1 MKRLFAILLS
11 LLIVGA
17 PTAAGMLI
25 TYRQAQARVAEEAA
39 LLADVEAGAPVN
51 PDGTMSI
58 FAYTAWIL
66 KEMSDD
72 D

>member
-1 MKRLFAILLS
+1 MERL
-11 LLIVGA
+11 
-17 PTAAGMLI
+17 M
-25 TYRQAQARVAEEAA
+25 
-39 LLADVEAGAPVN
+39 ADVEAGAPVN

>member
-1 MKRLFAILLS
+1 MPNNKPEALPKEPLGEALRRAGS
-11 LLIVGA
+11 G
-17 PTAAGMLI
+17 TAGMD
-25 TYRQAQARVAEEAA
+25 R
-39 LLADVEAGAPVN
+39 LLADWEAGAPVN

>member
-1 MKRLFAILLS
+1 MPNNKPEALPKETLVELLRRAGSRTASMERLM
-11 LLIVGA
+11 V
-17 PTAAGMLI
+17 
-25 TYRQAQARVAEEAA
+25 
-39 LLADVEAGAPVN
+39 DVEAGAPVN

>member
-1 MKRLFAILLS
+1 MPNNKREALTKVTLVEALRRAGS
-11 LLIVGA
+11 R
-17 PTAAGMLI
+17 TASMDRLM
-25 TYRQAQARVAEEAA
+25 
-39 LLADVEAGAPVN
+39 ADLEAGAPVN

>member
-1 MKRLFAILLS
+1 MPNNKPEALAKETLVELLRRAGSRTASMDS
-11 LLIVGA
+11 L
-17 PTAAGMLI
+17 MS
-25 TYRQAQARVAEEAA
+25 
-39 LLADVEAGAPVN
+39 DVEAGAPVN
-51 PDGTMSI
+51 PDGTMSV

>member
-1 MKRLFAILLS
+1 MPSNKPEALPKETLVEALRRAGSRTASMERL
-11 LLIVGA
+11 
-17 PTAAGMLI
+17 M
-25 TYRQAQARVAEEAA
+25 
-39 LLADVEAGAPVN
+39 ADLEAGAPVN